1 MYNENRNGENICANI
16 GKEYFGRGK
25 EKTARKKM
33 KLELEKVAGTVVSA
47 VVTAMVIGAAAIVW
61 RGATT
66 VDAKVNQATHDLS
79 VQAAYITKAVDMLE
93 TEVLELKKLVKS
105 LADHQEA
112 YHHNIEVPQEQF
124 IQRQLPE
131 IRKGFRKRKGE
142 Q

>member
-1 MYNENRNGENICANI
+1 
-16 GKEYFGRGK
+16 
-25 EKTARKKM
+25 M

-61 RGATT
+61 KGATT
-66 VDAKVNQATHDLS
+66 VDDKVNQATHDLS

-93 TEVLELKKLVKS
+93 AEVLELKNLVKS

-124 IQRQLPE
+124 IQKQLPE

-142 Q
+142 

>member
-1 MYNENRNGENICANI
+1 
-16 GKEYFGRGK
+16 
-25 EKTARKKM
+25 M

-61 RGATT
+61 KGATT
-66 VDAKVNQATHDLS
+66 VDDKVNQATHDLS
-79 VQAAYITKAVDMLE
+79 VQATYITEAVDMLE
-93 TEVLELKKLVKS
+93 TEVLELKKLVKP

-131 IRKGFRKRKGE
+131 IRKGFRRKKE
-142 Q
+142 

>member
-1 MYNENRNGENICANI
+1 
-16 GKEYFGRGK
+16 
-25 EKTARKKM
+25 M
-33 KLELEKVAGTVVSA
+33 KLELEKIVGTAVSA

-66 VDAKVNQATHDLS
+66 VDAKVNQATDDLS
-79 VQAAYITKAVDMLE
+79 LQAAYITQAVDMLE
-93 TEVLELKKLVKS
+93 AEVLELKIIVKD
-105 LADHQEA
+105 LAAHQKEF
-112 YHHNIEVPQEQF
+112 HREIEIPEEQF

>member
-1 MYNENRNGENICANI
+1 MGAPNRNATPSLPAVIYEP
-16 GKEYFGRGK
+16 
-25 EKTARKKM
+25 M
-33 KLELEKVAGTVVSA
+33 KLELEKIVGTAVSA

-61 RGATT
+61 KGATT
-66 VDAKVNQATHDLS
+66 VDAKVNQATEDLS
-79 VQAAYITKAVDMLE
+79 LQAAYITEAVVMLE
-93 TEVLELKKLVKS
+93 TEVRELKKIVKS

-112 YHHNIEVPQEQF
+112 FHHEIEIPEEQF